1 MNALS
6 RQAATSGQGSL
17 GPCLLPLEAVT
28 VFYAMSCSLRC
39 WLSWVYMD
47 GSHHEPGGDC
57 RISSGKVAQP
67 IPEVIIVF
75 LPD

>member
-1 MNALS
+1 MPYLG
-6 RQAATSGQGSL
+6 RLQPQGRVL
-17 GPCLLPLEAVT
+17 WDPCLLPLEVVT

-47 GSHHEPGGDC
+47 GSRHEPGGDC

-67 IPEVIIVF
+67 IPEVIIAF